1 MKKSMLENKV
11 QKIIKKKFKIK
22 KKIKNISM
30 DNTEKWDSL
39 AHLILV
45 TEIEKIF
52 KIKFKNIEISKITDA
67 KKIISAIQKKLKS

>member
-1 MKKSMLENKV
+1 MLENKV